1 MTGEKGTSMKDMNF
15 AVMVEDAEGRI
26 FTLYRTQEEARNA
39 ANNAACMGYEVTV
52 FDYDK
57 TTGEYLEFYTI

>member
-1 MTGEKGTSMKDMNF
+1 MKDMNF